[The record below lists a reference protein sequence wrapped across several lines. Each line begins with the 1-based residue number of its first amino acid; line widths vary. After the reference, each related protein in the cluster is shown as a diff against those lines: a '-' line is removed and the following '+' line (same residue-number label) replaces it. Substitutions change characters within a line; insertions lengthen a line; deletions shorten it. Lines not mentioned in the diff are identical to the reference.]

1 MGFCKEGE
9 GDCDSDHE
17 CEGSLVCGEG
27 NCAWGDSDDCCRLV
41 SLPSYAGANVI
52 FSTLQEVALNQRRIC
67 NVLVAGSPKEMR
79 GRAANLTTIALVI
92 SFVATTASAAIH
104 AMVQTPAAVRGSR
117 DTARRGR
124 ATVTATRSARETSS
138 VEPTTVPGGA
148 LRMTAAHLRDGMD
161 GEMSLKS
168 GCQIYNQV
176 LIVFSLNLPLS
187 CSTSQSLLSFFSSHM
202 QAAAVN

>member
-1 MGFCKEGE
+1 M
-9 GDCDSDHE
+9 
-17 CEGSLVCGEG
+17 CGEG
-27 NCAWGDSDDCCRLV
+27 NCAWSDSDDCCRLV

-148 LRMTAAHLRDGMD
+148 LRMTAAHLRDG
-161 GEMSLKS
+161 EMSLKS
-168 GCQIYNQV
+168 GYQIYNQV